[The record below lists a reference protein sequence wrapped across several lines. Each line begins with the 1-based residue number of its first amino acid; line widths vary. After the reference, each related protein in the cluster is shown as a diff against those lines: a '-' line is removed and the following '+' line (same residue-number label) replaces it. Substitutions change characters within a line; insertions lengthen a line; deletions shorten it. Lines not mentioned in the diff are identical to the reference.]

1 MNITCVIIDDEPL
14 AVDLLTSYVEK
25 TPFLSLV
32 GSYNSAVAAMADFA
46 NSMPDLLFLDIQMPD
61 LNGLELSKIVGDKC
75 RIIFTT
81 AFEQYALESYKV
93 NALDYL
99 LKPFGYSEFL
109 AAATKAHEWFELKS
123 GAVAATASSTEKKS
137 IWVKADYKLMQIDFD
152 QILYIEGLKD
162 YVKIVLDDD
171 QKPVLTL
178 MSMKTLETDLPASL
192 FVRVHRSFIV
202 QPSKIRVIDRNRIV
216 FGKQYIPISDSY
228 KDKFFEFMET
238 HALLGYKVEK

>member
-1 MNITCVIIDDEPL
+1 MNITCAIIDDEPL
-14 AVDLLTSYVEK
+14 AVELLTSYVEK

-75 RIIFTT
+75 RIVFTT

>member
-109 AAATKAHEWFELKS
+109 AAVTKAYQWFELKN
-123 GAVAATASSTEKKS
+123 GVAASVSAETEKKS

>member
-1 MNITCVIIDDEPL
+1 MNITCAIIDDEPL